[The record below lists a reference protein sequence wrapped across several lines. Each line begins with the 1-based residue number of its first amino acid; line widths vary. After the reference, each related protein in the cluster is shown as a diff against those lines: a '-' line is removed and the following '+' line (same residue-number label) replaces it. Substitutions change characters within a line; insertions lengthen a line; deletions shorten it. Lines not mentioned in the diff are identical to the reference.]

1 MFLLQL
7 VELVDKSLYHG
18 FSTICFVIF
27 SCFTQSVLNDVSIII
42 VESDVVLENIS
53 SSFSGKNI
61 KDGQLAVAGEEVSSL
76 VKFLNLLMIINVLV
90 IVVNEHVDLDE
101 DVEEPRHAS
110 VRVEGE
116 GGEGSLTWATATVT
130 KHNQKITN

>member
-1 MFLLQL
+1 MRLIIA
-7 VELVDKSLYHG
+7 Y
-18 FSTICFVIF
+18 
-27 SCFTQSVLNDVSIII
+27 LNDVSIII

-61 KDGQLAVAGEEVSSL
+61 KDGQLAVAGEEVSPL

-90 IVVNEHVDLDE
+90 IVVNEHVVLDE